1 METNQNKLKGLCISI
16 TVILLLAFS
25 GCGVD
30 QPQTPQIDQFVNI
43 PQKCIIELD
52 PEPIIE
58 PKEFQKGQE
67 LEQAKWSYGNYLIVD
82 EDNQKIRAK
91 VKKCQ

>member
-1 METNQNKLKGLCISI
+1 MRQVAIMLVLFLIAVLG
-16 TVILLLAFS
+16 S

-30 QPQTPQIDQFVNI
+30 QPQTPQYDQFINI
-43 PQKCIIELD
+43 PQKCTIELD
-52 PEPIIE
+52 PEPVID
-58 PKEFQKGQE
+58 PKSFQKGEE
-67 LEQAKWSYGNYLIVD
+67 LEQSKWAYENYLIVK

>member
-1 METNQNKLKGLCISI
+1 MRH
-16 TVILLLAFS
+16 LAIMLVAFLIAVVGS

-30 QPQTPQIDQFVNI
+30 QPQPPRVDQFVNV
-43 PQKCIIELD
+43 PQKCTIELD
-52 PEPIIE
+52 PEPVIE
-58 PKEFQKGQE
+58 PKTFQKGEE
-67 LEQAKWSYGNYLIVD
+67 LEQSKWAYGNYLLEK